1 MKLNGK
7 QLFLSIIL
15 LVTGFILSFSYQM
28 TEKQNRSIERNN
40 EWKREDSL
48 RSQILAIQKSN
59 QELSGSLRKMQGSI
73 AKKEKKLAEQ
83 EQTSYNMVE
92 DLTKLRLLTG
102 DVKAKGEGI
111 EVTLSDASYMPEGE
125 NPNDYIVHE
134 EHIRSVIDEL
144 LVSGAEAIAVNGQ
157 RISHD
162 TFISCI
168 GPVISV
174 NGTQYPAPFVV
185 TAIGDSST
193 LEKSMNLYITDK
205 LVDEGIQVRVGV
217 NSEITMEPYLTEE
230 S

>member
-1 MKLNGK
+1 MRLNGK
-7 QLFLSIIL
+7 QLFLSLIL

-28 TEKQNRSIERNN
+28 TEKQNRSIESNN

-48 RSQILAIQKSN
+48 RNQILTIQKSN
-59 QELSGSLRKMQGSI
+59 HELSGSLREMQTTI
-73 AKKEKKLAEQ
+73 AKKEKKLAKEEQ
-83 EQTSYNMVE
+83 SSYNMVE

-102 DVKAKGEGI
+102 DVKVEGEGI

-134 EHIRSVIDEL
+134 EHVRSVIDEL

-174 NGTQYPAPFVV
+174 NGTQYPAPFVIS
-185 TAIGDSST
+185 AIGDSST

-205 LVDEGIQVRVGV
+205 LLDDGIQVRVGV
-217 NSEITMEPYLTEE
+217 NSGIQMEPYLTEE